1 METAAH
7 WQGYSATLTLDNCAS
22 QSVLMCGVLEVLAET
37 CRGDKSISPFPLDY
51 PQPKPQTGHTDGTL
65 NFSNDGSN

>member
-1 METAAH
+1 MGCIPNKT
-7 WQGYSATLTLDNCAS
+7 GYFTSCS
-22 QSVLMCGVLEVLAET
+22 FGGMSVLMCGVLEVLAET